1 MKNLAIALLM
11 FLGLTAAAQ
20 SINVPLGNGTIQP
33 VLYDVLYTSDG
44 TDVLIFTDS
53 DNVNGIDE
61 LVVRYIIDN
70 ADGATE
76 FDSEAEG
83 EDGETVMEHVRAYII
98 IDGNYVFT
106 VYVAD
111 AEGYLQEVM
120 LTRKRRADVI

>member
-1 MKNLAIALLM
+1 M